1 MQKLATYAKWVVL
14 APVLAVVA
22 LILLPPQFGGRI
34 TLVAVDGTSME
45 PTYMD
50 GDLSINWRQADYEVG
65 DSIVYKV
72 DGGQVIHRIIDRNA
86 DGTFVT
92 QGDNR
97 DLVDPWTPTA
107 AQVRGR
113 TVAHVDGLGRIV
125 TDVLGRLGVPGIM
138 AVAFVLMILVDAVK
152 KAGRA
157 ERSTRI
163 TALASLVGLLSM
175 AAAALWLSSAA
186 EGVLPLPNA
195 AASRVALGLGM
206 FSLMMLASAVASIL
220 AGPARSASLATD
232 LVYGARIVDVT
243 EMDAGSRTIAVVEDP
258 KRLRKVADDHKLPVL
273 RHVTEDDH
281 VLYAVS
287 TDELLLVHDLR
298 VGAAA

>member
-72 DGGQVIHRIIDRNA
+72 DGGQVIHRIIDQNA